1 MRTTISIDDDVLL
14 AARGLAR
21 RDGSSIGAVISELAR
36 KGLNGGSL
44 DNGVPEN
51 DAFYGFQPLPK
62 RGKAV
67 TNELIDRLREDGAEH
82 MLSPP
87 ANLRHV

>member
-1 MRTTISIDDDVLL
+1 MSSLPPGVWRVVTE
-14 AARGLAR
+14 AASAQ
-21 RDGSSIGAVISELAR
+21 VISELAR

-51 DAFYGFQPLPK
+51 DGFYGFQPLPK
-62 RGKAV
+62 RGKAI

-82 MLSPP
+82 RPSPP